1 MMGPS
6 HAACGAAAWVA
17 LTGTYTVHLADISF
31 PVGLGLMPVGDPGLI
46 TGALICAGAAL
57 LPDLDHP
64 GGTVARSLPPVSRW
78 LARGLSRLAGGHRR
92 GTHSLL
98 GLLVVVLLAEL
109 SQRASVPVGDA
120 LRWRVTGSAALP
132 AGGAGTGAAPPGA
145 VGSGAA
151 GAVGDAAASLPGQVW
166 PLAAVLSVLLIA
178 CAVKVLAFV
187 PDRLAHANWVVGILL
202 GAFVATHPPGD
213 PRWFVVAVGLGCAV
227 HMLGDLLTTQG
238 IHLLWPLRVPLP
250 LPPSLYARRSFV
262 RLPVLGNAGSAREVL
277 LLVPVTLYAL
287 AGLACAGIAW
297 AGLTVS
303 M

>member
-17 LTGTYTVHLADISF
+17 LTGTYTVHLADTSL
-31 PVGLGLMPVGDPGLI
+31 PVGLGLMPVGDPGVI

-57 LPDLDHP
+57 LPDMDHP
-64 GGTVARSLPPVSRW
+64 GGTVARSLPPLSTW
-78 LARGLSRLAGGHRR
+78 LARGVSRVCGGHRH
-92 GTHSLL
+92 GTHSLV
-98 GLLVVVLLAEL
+98 GLLVVVGLALL

-120 LRWRVTGSAALP
+120 LRWNAAGDATGVAGDGGLP
-132 AGGAGTGAAPPGA
+132 GGADI
-145 VGSGAA
+145 VGG
-151 GAVGDAAASLPGQVW
+151 AAASLPGQVW

-187 PDRLAHANWVVGILL
+187 PDRLSHANWVVGIVL
-202 GAFVATHPPGD
+202 GAFVATHPPEN
-213 PRWFVVAVGLGCAV
+213 PRWFVVAVGLGWAV

-238 IHLLWPLRVPLP
+238 IHLLWPLRPPLP
-250 LPPSLYARRSFV
+250 LPTAFYRRRAFV
-262 RLPVLGNAGSAREVL
+262 RFPVLGNAGSGREVL

-287 AGLACAGIAW
+287 AGLFCAAISW

-303 M
+303 V